1 MAENISD
8 FKEIVR
14 KIENKQILLP
24 DFQRE
29 FVWKDEEQQRKIVSS
44 VLARMPIGSILLLKS
59 KPDEYSSK
67 IIGCKTPVDTN
78 ALQGEVEFLLDG
90 QQRITVLTNVFS
102 NVIHD
107 QCKRVSD
114 LISPSLK
121 RRFFLRIPKWS
132 KCRDERD
139 LFGVHKLVFK
149 YQNPDSDDPEFL
161 SGDIMPFV
169 ECFGFINDDKQPYN
183 PQVPLST
190 NLDTF
195 CTSYQDG
202 YLIPLYLLAPSEK
215 KNKAQ
220 IVLRLDTILSNI
232 SKCIYD
238 EIVDYFS
245 KLSND
250 QDKKQFVDEIIE
262 EDSVRE
268 RIKADFSEFSAEME
282 QRQQLWKYYLNNYLE
297 VCIKGVSLHKIVVK
311 EEQRARAIDIYENLN
326 RGGVSLNT
334 FDLIMARVAKVSS
347 ENFYQRIVSYMKADK
362 AYTVEVLPDVIKPVL
377 KEKIEAKKY
386 NATIN
391 TGCYN
396 DNKNEIYSKYID
408 AFLDVLSLYCYNPG
422 FCSENFKLD
431 YIKRDKILG
440 LTPEQI
446 NDNSETVCRAVDRA
460 LFFFQTRCGIR
471 SIQEIN
477 YALMVVLVATIFIKD
492 ENFNNKKV
500 HNILEAWYWAVA
512 FSGEYDKDQNMTM
525 IGHLQT
531 MVKTIQNRQS
541 TEWIEKLKEY
551 VLNAQNFSDREFL
564 LLEKA
569 EDDRYPKAVL
579 KSFMCQYFLAKT
591 YADLFDANKKI
602 SVFCSDAD
610 NLEAHHI
617 VPLGTVRKVGETT
630 AQLRNNKKHICNSP
644 LNFVY
649 ITKAA
654 NLAVSDDSV
663 DVYVGKIRDEAKS
676 ALHISAFTS
685 GFPVSNDDKIKE
697 LLGGRYTFLKGEIKQ
712 RISDLLQQ

>member
-67 IIGCKTPVDTN
+67 IIGCKTPVNTN
-78 ALQGEVEFLLDG
+78 NLQGEVEFLLDG

-107 QCKRVSD
+107 QCRRVSD

-132 KCRDERD
+132 KCRNERD

-169 ECFGFINDDKQPYN
+169 ECFSFTNDDRQPYN

-190 NLDTF
+190 NLDIF
-195 CTSYQDG
+195 CTSYQEG

-232 SKCIYD
+232 SKGIYD

-245 KLSND
+245 KLDND
-250 QDKKQFVDEIIE
+250 QDKRQFVNEIIE
-262 EDSVRE
+262 DEEVRNKIKEDFCKFYEELDQKQRVWKLDLE
-268 RIKADFSEFSAEME
+268 R
-282 QRQQLWKYYLNNYLE
+282 YLLAC
-297 VCIKGVSLHKIVVK
+297 VTKVSLHEIVVK

-334 FDLIMARVAKVSS
+334 FDLIMARVAKVSR

-362 AYTVEVLPDVIKPVL
+362 TYTVEVLPDVIKPVL
-377 KEKIEAKKY
+377 KDKIDVKKY
-386 NATIN
+386 NATIS
-391 TGCYN
+391 TRCYN

-408 AFLDVLSLYCYNPG
+408 AFLDVLSLYCYNPD
-422 FCSENFKLD
+422 FTPENFKLD
-431 YIKRDKILG
+431 YIKKDKILG
-440 LTPEQI
+440 LMPKQI
-446 NDNSETVCRAVDRA
+446 NDNSEMVCRALDRA

-471 SIQEIN
+471 NMQEIN
-477 YALMVVLVATIFIKD
+477 YVLMVVLVATVFIKD
-492 ENFNNKKV
+492 ENFSNKRV

-512 FSGEYDKDQNMTM
+512 FSGEYDKDQNVTM
-525 IGHLQT
+525 INHLQA
-531 MVKTIQNRQS
+531 MMKTIQEKQS
-541 TEWIEKLKEY
+541 TEWIEKLKDY
-551 VLNAQNFSDREFL
+551 VLNAQNFSDKGFL

-569 EDDRYPKAVL
+569 DDDRYPKAVL

-591 YADLFDANKKI
+591 YADLFDKKKKI

-630 AQLRNNKKHICNSP
+630 AQLRDNKKHICNSP

-649 ITKAA
+649 ITKTSNGAI
-654 NLAVSDDSV
+654 SDDSV
-663 DVYVGKIRDEAKS
+663 DVYVSKICVEAKS
-676 ALHISAFTS
+676 ALHITRFKS
-685 GFPVSNDDKIKE
+685 GFPVSDDTKVKE
-697 LLGGRYTFLKGEIKQ
+697 LLEERYSFLEGEVKQ
-712 RISDLLQQ
+712 RISDLLQ

>member
-67 IIGCKTPVDTN
+67 IIGCKTPVNTN
-78 ALQGEVEFLLDG
+78 NLQGEVEFLLDG

-107 QCKRVSD
+107 QCRRVSD

-139 LFGVHKLVFK
+139 LFGVHKLIFK

-169 ECFGFINDDKQPYN
+169 ECFSFINDDGQSYN

-190 NLDTF
+190 KLDTF
-195 CTSYQDG
+195 CISYQEG

-232 SKCIYD
+232 SKGIYD

-245 KLSND
+245 KLDSE
-250 QDKKQFVDEIIE
+250 QEKRQFVDEIIE
-262 EDSVRE
+262 EEGARE
-268 RIKADFSEFSAEME
+268 RIKADFSEFNAEME
-282 QRQQLWKYYLNNYLE
+282 ERQQLWKYYLNNYLE
-297 VCIKGVSLHKIVVK
+297 VCIKGVSLHRIVVK

-362 AYTVEVLPDVIKPVL
+362 AYTVEVLPDVIKPIL
-377 KEKIEAKKY
+377 KGKIDVRKY

-396 DNKNEIYSKYID
+396 DSKNEIYSKYID
-408 AFLDVLSLYCYNPG
+408 AFLDVLSLYCYNPD
-422 FCSENFKLD
+422 FSPENFKLD

-446 NDNSETVCRAVDRA
+446 NDNSEMVCRALDRA

-471 SIQEIN
+471 SMQEIN
-477 YALMVVLVATIFIKD
+477 YALMVVLVATVFIKD
-492 ENFNNKKV
+492 ENFSNKKV
-500 HNILEAWYWAVA
+500 HDILEAWYWAVA
-512 FSGEYDKDQNMTM
+512 FSGEYDKDQNVTM
-525 IGHLQT
+525 INHLQA
-531 MVKTIQNRQS
+531 MVKTVQNRQS
-541 TEWIEKLKEY
+541 TEWIDKLKEY
-551 VLNAQNFSDREFL
+551 VLDAQNFSDKEFL
-564 LLEKA
+564 LMEKA

-579 KSFMCQYFLAKT
+579 KSFMCQYLLAKT
-591 YADLFDANKKI
+591 YADLFNADKKI

-630 AQLRNNKKHICNSP
+630 AQLRNNKKHVCNSP

-649 ITKAA
+649 ITKAS

-676 ALHISAFTS
+676 ALHISAFKS
-685 GFPVSNDDKIKE
+685 GFPVNDETKVKE
-697 LLGGRYTFLKGEIKQ
+697 LLEDRYTFLKGEVKQ
-712 RISDLLQQ
+712 RIFDLLQ